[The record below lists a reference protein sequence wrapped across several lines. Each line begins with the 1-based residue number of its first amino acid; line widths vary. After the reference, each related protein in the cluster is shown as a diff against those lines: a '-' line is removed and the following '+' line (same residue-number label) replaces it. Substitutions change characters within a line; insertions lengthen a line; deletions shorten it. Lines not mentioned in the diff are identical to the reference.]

1 MRLCAD
7 LFKSAQW
14 IGVLLPQVGRENP
27 MKTVLAQRKTP
38 TLVIAERIGDAPLSS
53 DTAFSDG
60 QVWRDQHGNVWA
72 YHYLLDGQHWMSFP
86 GLASFCFDCHT
97 DEVKAIPHLHGHSE
111 SIQETYHHSVL
122 PMALQVR
129 GMEVLHASAVLTQHG
144 VVALC
149 ANSGTGKSTIA
160 FGLGK
165 RGYSL
170 WADDTVVFEAAGSHL
185 RSVPVPCQSYL
196 LPDAAAHI
204 CDDRPSGTSQVN
216 GTNPARVQDDPM
228 PLSAVIVLQR
238 LQAASHAVAVEAVRL
253 LPLQAFPAVLPY
265 AVCFSPGEVERKRSM
280 MATYLELSAR
290 VPVFEIR
297 FRPGLEHLPE
307 VLDQVEQA
315 VHKAVGG

>member
-1 MRLCAD
+1 MKPARTT
-7 LFKSAQW
+7 
-14 IGVLLPQVGRENP
+14 GVLLTQKGCDNP

-53 DTAFSDG
+53 DTVFSDG
-60 QVWRDQHGNVWA
+60 QVWRDQDGNAWA
-72 YHYLLDGQHWMSFP
+72 YHYLLDGRHWMSFP

-111 SIQETYHHSVL
+111 LIQETYHHSVL

-129 GMEVLHASAVLTQHG
+129 GMEVLHASAVLMQHG

-170 WADDTVVFEAAGSHL
+170 WADDTVVFEARGTYL
-185 RSVPVPCQSYL
+185 RSVPVPFKSYL
-196 LPDAAAHI
+196 LPDAEANFG
-204 CDDRPSGTSQVN
+204 DDHPSGISPMN
-216 GTNPARVQDDPM
+216 GTNPARVQDEPM
-228 PLSAVIVLQR
+228 PLSAVLVLQR
-238 LQAASHAVAVEAVRL
+238 LPAASHAVAVEAVRL
-253 LPLQAFPAVLPY
+253 LPPQAFPAVLPY
-265 AVCFSPGEVERKRSM
+265 AVCFGLGEVERKRSM

-290 VPVFEIR
+290 VPIFEIR

-307 VLDQVEQA
+307 ILDNVEQV
-315 VHKAVGG
+315 VHQAVGG